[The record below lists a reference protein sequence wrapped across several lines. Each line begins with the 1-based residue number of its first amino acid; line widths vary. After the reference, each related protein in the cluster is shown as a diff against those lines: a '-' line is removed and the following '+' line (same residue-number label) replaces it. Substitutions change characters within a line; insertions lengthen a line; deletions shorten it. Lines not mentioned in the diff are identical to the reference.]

1 MSIIVDGYNYI
12 GRSRELALSDPAAPD
27 KLIYLLGQYGG
38 KIHTSVTLVFD
49 GNYFVAQANRKR
61 QYGRVTV
68 IYTSP
73 IYTADDL
80 IKKMIRTQKA
90 KYRKTLLVVSS
101 DADIVQYTQSHG
113 ASAIKS
119 EEFEQKVQ
127 TALAAAPDIDRIN
140 IQLSA
145 QEVQKWLKIFEAA
158 PAKHDTSKR
167 SVKPSLA
174 RAQKK
179 PGTIP
184 DPQNVKG
191 KQGKHDTSGRAS
203 RKKLKRHP
211 ADRSSSGQ
219 IPEELDRI
227 NVHLSPEDVEEWL
240 NIFGTDVDD

>member
-12 GRSRELALSDPAAPD
+12 GHSRELALSDPTAKD

-38 KIHTSVTLVFD
+38 KTHTSLTIVFD
-49 GNYFVAQANRKR
+49 GNYFVAQGNRKR

-80 IKKMIRTQKA
+80 IKKMIRTQKL

-101 DADIVQYTQSHG
+101 DADILQYIQSHG

-119 EEFEQKVQ
+119 EEFERKVQ
-127 TALAAAPDIDRIN
+127 LTLAATPDIDRIN
-140 IQLSA
+140 IQLSE
-145 QEVQKWLKIFEAA
+145 QEVQKWLEIFEAT

-167 SVKPSLA
+167 SPKSALG
-174 RAQKK
+174 RTQK
-179 PGTIP
+179 IP
-184 DPQNVKG
+184 DTIFGPTGREKQEEQN
-191 KQGKHDTSGRAS
+191 TSGSAS
-203 RKKLKRHP
+203 RKKSKQHP
-211 ADRSSSGQ
+211 SNRSGSKQ

-227 NVHLSPEDVEEWL
+227 NVHLSPEDVKKWL
-240 NIFGTDVDD
+240 KIFGADQES